1 MKETEIAVVG
11 AGFAGMSAALYAAR
25 AGAQV
30 TLFERAAAGGQ
41 ILTAGRVENY
51 PAGGM
56 TDGAALAGSLEDQ
69 VRAAGVVLL
78 SEEVLG
84 AGRSGDRIRL
94 RTAEGETLC
103 RSLILAVGAKRRRL
117 AVPGEERLTGHG
129 VSWCAA
135 CDGAF
140 YRGRDVAVIG
150 GGNAAFGEAIGLTA
164 VCRSVTLLY
173 RAAEPRA
180 EQALQV
186 RAGRIAN
193 LKQMSQSRV
202 LEILGKQTVTG
213 LRIERAGG
221 EVVLSVAGVFE
232 AVGTVPDTAAFS
244 TFLPLAA
251 DGGIVTDREC
261 RTVLPGVFAVGDC
274 RSGAFR
280 QLVTAAAD
288 GAIAGNLAAKE
299 SFL

>member
-1 MKETEIAVVG
+1 MEKAEVAVVG

-25 AGAQV
+25 VGAQV

-56 TDGAALAGSLEDQ
+56 TDGAALAASLEEQ
-69 VRAAGVVLL
+69 VLAAGVDICR
-78 SEEVLG
+78 EEVLG
-84 AGRSGDRIRL
+84 AGRSRDAVRL
-94 RTAEGETLC
+94 LLPNGERFC
-103 RSLILAVGAKRRRL
+103 RALILAVGAKRRRL
-117 AVPGEERLTGHG
+117 GVPGEDRFVGHG

-140 YRGRDVAVIG
+140 YRGQDVAVVG
-150 GGNAAFGEAIGLTA
+150 GGNAAFSEAIELA
-164 VCRSVTLLY
+164 SVCRSVTLLY
-173 RAAEPRA
+173 RAAKPRA
-180 EQALQV
+180 EQALQE

-193 LKQMSQSRV
+193 LKQEAQSRI
-202 LEILGKQTVTG
+202 LEILGEKNVTG
-213 LRIERAGG
+213 LRIERAGVQ
-221 EVVLSVAGVFE
+221 VVLPAAGIFE

-244 TFLPLAA
+244 DFLPLAP

-274 RSGAFR
+274 RTGTFR

-288 GAIAGNLAAKE
+288 GAIAGNLAVKE
-299 SFL
+299 FFL